1 MLNVFNRLSIRN
13 KIFAA
18 FASLLLVIGI
28 IGVSSIQKF
37 AVMNGSVQEIT
48 GNYLQAIG
56 YISDMRSIVLHY
68 RLALTKGILQRATGG
83 DVDELRKALVG
94 WSTKLAELEA
104 RYAPSVVTSE
114 EKAIYAD
121 FRAGWQTY
129 SAAAERTLDL
139 LQAGK
144 SQEAINAMP
153 DLAVIGER
161 AELALDKDD
170 EFNTGTAEKWT
181 VKIDEDYQSGRW
193 TVVALLAVGLVL
205 AIAVGY
211 TLVRSIAHPLVRSAQ
226 VLGQLAR
233 RDYDF
238 ELRLTSRG
246 DEIGALS
253 RAMDTLRQALKEADR
268 LAAEADAAQ
277 AARARRHAAMDRHT
291 QDFGAS
297 VSGVMASL
305 ASSAETMRSAAAS
318 MAQATHSAHE
328 EAQATSVGAEESSQE
343 LAAVAAAVDEL
354 TASVAEISRQVT
366 TAAQI
371 AREAVEHAAKSQ
383 GTMLGLSESTTKIGD
398 VVHLISDIAS
408 QTNLLALNATIE
420 AARAGDAGKG
430 FAVVAGEVKAL
441 ASQTGNATAEIGDQI
456 GSVRAST
463 NEAVAAMTEISS
475 IIERL
480 SEVSA
485 AISAAVEQQSATTR
499 EIAQNVQRV
508 STATSGTARAMSN
521 VVAAAES
528 AGNVS
533 RDVETGAGAIGNES
547 ETLRREVDQFLTA
560 IRSDTGERRSYERI
574 PGNGAVAM
582 LRAAGKIY
590 EAPVQDVSRGGALLS
605 CGWTLTP
612 GTSVE
617 VELPGAEGR
626 VAGRVAR
633 SGDQQVAVVFSA
645 EPSAVSRI
653 DRALETI
660 RTRRKAA

>member
-1 MLNVFNRLSIRN
+1 MMKMLNRLSIRN

-18 FASLLLVIGI
+18 FISLLLVIGM

-37 AVMNGSVQEIT
+37 SVMNGSVEEIT
-48 GNYLQAIG
+48 GNYLLAIG
-56 YISDMRSIVLHY
+56 YISDMRSAVLHY
-68 RLALTKGILQRATGG
+68 RLALTKGTLQRVTGG
-83 DVDELRKALVG
+83 EVDQLRKTLAGSLAR
-94 WSTKLAELEA
+94 LAEVEA
-104 RYAPSVVTSE
+104 KYAPTVVTDE

-121 FRAGWQTY
+121 YTAAWQTY
-129 SAAAERTLDL
+129 IAATERTLDL

-144 SQEAINAMP
+144 SQEAINGLTE
-153 DLAVIGER
+153 LAAIGER
-161 AELALDKDD
+161 AESALDKDD
-170 EFNTGTAEKWT
+170 DFNTRTAEQWSAKA
-181 VKIDEDYQSGRW
+181 DEDYHTGRW
-193 TVVALLAVGLVL
+193 TVVALLVVGLMLAVG
-205 AIAVGY
+205 VGY

-238 ELRLTSRG
+238 ELQLTTRG

-253 RAMDTLRQALKEADR
+253 RAMDALRQALKEADR
-268 LAAEADAAQ
+268 LAVEAEAAQ

-305 ASSAETMRSAAAS
+305 ASSAETMRSAAAA
-318 MAQATHSAHE
+318 MAHATHSAHE
-328 EAQATSVGAEESSQE
+328 EAQATSVGAEKSSQE

-366 TAAQI
+366 TAAAI
-371 AREAVEHAAKSQ
+371 AQEAVEHATKSQ
-383 GTMLGLSESTTKIGD
+383 GTMHGLSESTTKIGD
-398 VVHLISDIAS
+398 VVHLISDIAG

-441 ASQTGNATAEIGDQI
+441 ASQTGKATAEIGDQI
-456 GSVRAST
+456 ASVRVAT

-475 IIERL
+475 IIARL

-499 EIAQNVQRV
+499 EIAQNVQQV
-508 STATSGTARAMSN
+508 SNATSGTAKAMSN

-533 RDVETGAGAIGNES
+533 RDVETGAGAIGSES

-560 IRSDTGERRSYERI
+560 IRSDTGERRTYERI
-574 PGNGAVAM
+574 PGNGAVAR
-582 LRAAGKIY
+582 LRAAGKTC
-590 EAPVQDVSRGGALLS
+590 EAPVQDVSRGGALLT
-605 CGWTLTP
+605 CDWTLMP
-612 GTSVE
+612 GTAVE

-633 SGDQQVAVVFSA
+633 CTNQQVALVFSGD
-645 EPSAVSRI
+645 PSEQARI
-653 DRALETI
+653 DGALEVI
-660 RTRRKAA
+660 RATRKAA